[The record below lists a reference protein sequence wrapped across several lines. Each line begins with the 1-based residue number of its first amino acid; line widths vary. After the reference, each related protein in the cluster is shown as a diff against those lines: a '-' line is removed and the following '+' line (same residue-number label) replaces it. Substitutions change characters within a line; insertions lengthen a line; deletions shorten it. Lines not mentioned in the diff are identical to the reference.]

1 MRELGESMTGIA
13 KRLGISQPVVGY
25 AVDRGRAYCESEQY
39 GFECGSFLVSHG
51 RPLSQ
56 LTGIRHSRIMLF
68 MEFIESSVFTK
79 LIPKYLTD
87 DEYRLFQWYL
97 FMNPE
102 AGDIVRGSG
111 GVRKVR

>member
-1 MRELGESMTGIA
+1 
-13 KRLGISQPVVGY
+13 
-25 AVDRGRAYCESEQY
+25 
-39 GFECGSFLVSHG
+39 
-51 RPLSQ
+51 
-56 LTGIRHSRIMLF
+56 MLF